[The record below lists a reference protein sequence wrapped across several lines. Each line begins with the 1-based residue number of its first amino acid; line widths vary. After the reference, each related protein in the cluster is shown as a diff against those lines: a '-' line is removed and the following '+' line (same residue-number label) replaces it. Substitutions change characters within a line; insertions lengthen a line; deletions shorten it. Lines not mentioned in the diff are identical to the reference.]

1 MFWNNLSTD
10 EKNRT
15 ILQLLV
21 KMTNADLLY
30 RMKNSAI

>member
-10 EKNRT
+10 EKNQT

-21 KMTNADLLY
+21 KMTNADL
-30 RMKNSAI
+30 NFTG